1 MGEDAQLEL
10 SVAPS
15 TVTADHRLNGWLETS
30 ETAMESAMES
40 PFPQRPLLLR
50 MKPLHME
57 TPVLLLS
64 LLFQLLLLLLQLL
77 LPMLLQLLLPTMLPQ
92 LLLLMPLL
100 PK

>member
-50 MKPLHME
+50 MKLLPME

-64 LLFQLLLLLLQLL
+64 LLFQLLLLPQLL
-77 LPMLLQLLLPTMLPQ
+77 LPIMLPQLLLPTMLPQ
-92 LLLLMPLL
+92 LLLPIML
-100 PK
+100 PQL